1 MTDIHKIK
9 GLYLGEQIA
18 RLKSEITC
26 GQMILAAAEAAY
38 QQHAAEVV
46 KEHFPLAG
54 EADKITINF
63 QTGEVSESGSPASGE

>member
-1 MTDIHKIK
+1 MTDIQKYK
-9 GLYLGEQIA
+9 GLHLGEQIA

-26 GQMILAAAEAAY
+26 GQMMLAAAEAAY

-46 KEHFPLAG
+46 RECFPLAG

-63 QTGEVSESGSPASGE
+63 QTGEVLESADSAGGE